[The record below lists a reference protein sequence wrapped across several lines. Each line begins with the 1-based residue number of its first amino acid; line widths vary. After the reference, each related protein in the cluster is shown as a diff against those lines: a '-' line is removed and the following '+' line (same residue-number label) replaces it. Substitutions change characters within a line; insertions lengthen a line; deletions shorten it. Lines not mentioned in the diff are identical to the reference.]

1 MDIDVLTTEN
11 RKTWSS
17 LQHELA
23 KDKTNAACLRLVDDA
38 LFIVCLDDAA
48 PGRDG
53 IGTLTQNGEKGED
66 LAALCSNFLG
76 RTYDLR
82 EGVQVGMCTNWWWY
96 DKVSQCS

>member
-1 MDIDVLTTEN
+1 LLTEREVLHNLQAICKDADKTLITDVARMDIDVLTTEN

-48 PGRDG
+48 PGRD
-53 IGTLTQNGEKGED
+53 
-66 LAALCSNFLG
+66 
-76 RTYDLR
+76 
-82 EGVQVGMCTNWWWY
+82 
-96 DKVSQCS
+96 